1 MDRRH
6 VTGIIN
12 CWLDRNMYSKN
23 PIPAP
28 HKEREYRARSFK
40 CLWGPGIDSK
50 EWIPPAYVAWRAGT
64 KTLFLLSA

>member
-12 CWLDRNMYSKN
+12 CWLDKNMYSKN

-28 HKEREYRARSFK
+28 HKGTELRD
-40 CLWGPGIDSK
+40 DSALYGMDIK
-50 EWIPPAYVAWRAGT
+50 
-64 KTLFLLSA
+64 KL